1 MSEEMLVVGVNES
14 QDAKH
19 DTSERVIT
27 FRINDELIGI
37 DIRKIIKITK
47 PLDITSV
54 PNSGK
59 AIIGVMNLRGSIV
72 AIVDP
77 KIMLDLPG
85 KENDDQQVIIVVD
98 SELGQIGIV
107 VERIEG
113 VATITDD
120 QIQPSPIN
128 AIGIESEYT
137 RGVIMST
144 FEGQEQDLLV
154 LLDTDKIFSKENV
167 ANMSMLSE
175 Q

>member
-1 MSEEMLVVGVNES
+1 MSEEMLVVGVNASREI
-14 QDAKH
+14 KH

-37 DIRKIIKITK
+37 DIRKIVKITK
-47 PLDITSV
+47 PLDITPV

-59 AIIGVMNLRGSIV
+59 AIIGVMNLRGSII

-85 KENDDQQVIIVVD
+85 KEHNDQQIIIVID
-98 SELGQIGIV
+98 TELGQIGIV
-107 VERIEG
+107 VEKIEG
-113 VATITDD
+113 VATITEE

-128 AIGIESEYT
+128 AIGIENEYT

-144 FEGQEQDLLV
+144 FEGDEQDLLV
-154 LLDTDKIFSKENV
+154 LLDTDKIFSKESI
-167 ANMSMLSE
+167 AQMSMLSKT
-175 Q
+175 